1 MRVNEECEMVAVKDW
16 RKALRTPPGYRII
29 NKTLRSQTQF
39 ISVVAIAGLL
49 VLIILYIFPKKS
61 SSSSGILSINYNY
74 TYPLTTPIK
83 TNSMHT
89 FRIGENNKKNVN

>member
-1 MRVNEECEMVAVKDW
+1 MTLEDNEMVVTKDW

-39 ISVVAIAGLL
+39 ISGVALIGLVVL
-49 VLIILYIFPKKS
+49 VLLYIFPKKPVAGQVFS
-61 SSSSGILSINYNY
+61 SKIFYNS

-83 TNSMHT
+83 TNNMHT
-89 FRIGENNKKNVN
+89 YRIGAWLFLVF